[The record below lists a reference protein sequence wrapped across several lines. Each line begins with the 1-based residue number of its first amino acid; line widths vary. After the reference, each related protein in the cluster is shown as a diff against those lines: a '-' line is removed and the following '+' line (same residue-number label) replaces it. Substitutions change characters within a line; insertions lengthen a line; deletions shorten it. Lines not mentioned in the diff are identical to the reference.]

1 MYMISALIDQYHQW
15 IPPSCHYP
23 IEWLN
28 FKVYL
33 KDFIKK
39 KDKLVYNDKIFNY
52 FGNKVYDCYLFLIKN
67 SKYELYH
74 GSVSFI

>member
-1 MYMISALIDQYHQW
+1 MISALIDQYHQW

-33 KDFIKK
+33 KDFIKRK
-39 KDKLVYNDKIFNY
+39 INEYINDFIKRKYIMTKYLIVLVTTFMT
-52 FGNKVYDCYLFLIKN
+52 
-67 SKYELYH
+67 
-74 GSVSFI
+74 VSFL